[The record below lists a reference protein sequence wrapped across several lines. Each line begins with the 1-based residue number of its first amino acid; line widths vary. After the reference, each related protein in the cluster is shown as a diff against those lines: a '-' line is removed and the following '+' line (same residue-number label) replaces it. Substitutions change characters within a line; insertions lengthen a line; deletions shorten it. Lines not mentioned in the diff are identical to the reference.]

1 MGRRRW
7 ETGLRAAE
15 GQPAS
20 VWCFRTTTSL
30 FPMFPIHVGGCQ
42 SAKRQ
47 QFLDR
52 TFEGI
57 EGTNLNFNNDLLIA
71 IMPMKQP
78 EGAKRMISR
87 RMILRGPARRNHMTP
102 PVCSY
107 GSAAAGY
114 NKR

>member
-71 IMPMKQP
+71 IMPMKRP

-87 RMILRGPARRNHMTP
+87 RMKL
-102 PVCSY
+102 
-107 GSAAAGY
+107 
-114 NKR
+114 